1 MKLRLE
7 KGIVKLRL
15 APAEI
20 DKLYVEKSL
29 EEKLYFSKNN
39 QFKYSINI
47 DERLAICTTNF
58 QQNSL
63 QVNIPQQKAEK
74 WINSNQIGI
83 KETIVTD
90 NGDTIVLT
98 LEEDLPPRKHKKK

>member
-7 KGIVKLRL
+7 KGIIKLRL

-29 EEKLYFSKNN
+29 EEKLYFSKSN

-47 DERLAICTTNF
+47 DGRLVTCTTNF

-63 QVNIPQQKAEK
+63 QVNIPLQQAEK

-90 NGDTIVLT
+90 NGSTIVLT